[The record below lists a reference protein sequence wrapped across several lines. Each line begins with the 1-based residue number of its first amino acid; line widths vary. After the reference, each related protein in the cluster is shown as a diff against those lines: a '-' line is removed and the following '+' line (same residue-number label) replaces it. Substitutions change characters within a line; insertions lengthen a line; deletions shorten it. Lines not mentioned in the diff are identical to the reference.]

1 MAVEPGR
8 ARTARQLHLLLLI
21 ALTFA
26 CACQRASVPDGGH
39 ITRIVSERVGA
50 CETLLGE
57 LSMLDASAASE
68 AELVAAMTTAD
79 TTGAECGQI
88 LINDAQTPVEQII
101 ARNRARQFELVGRT
115 FEAALSFRFDG
126 RAFYCDIVRESF
138 QMLLADQVDVE
149 TGLQELSGLSD
160 EETRTLHQLRDLN
173 LEALDVLF
181 QATQRF
187 CDFD

>member
-1 MAVEPGR
+1 MAVDPGFAPSA
-8 ARTARQLHLLLLI
+8 ARLSPCLLLSATAAI
-21 ALTFA
+21 
-26 CACQRASVPDGGH
+26 ACQRATVPDGGH
-39 ITRIVSERVGA
+39 TGRIVSERVGA

-57 LSMLDASAASE
+57 LSMLDASAANE
-68 AELVAAMTTAD
+68 AELLAAMTTAD

-88 LINDAQTPVEQII
+88 LINDAQSPVELII

-149 TGLQELSGLSD
+149 TGLQEFNGLTE
-160 EETRTLHQLRDLN
+160 EETRTLEQLRDLN

-181 QATQRF
+181 QATERF